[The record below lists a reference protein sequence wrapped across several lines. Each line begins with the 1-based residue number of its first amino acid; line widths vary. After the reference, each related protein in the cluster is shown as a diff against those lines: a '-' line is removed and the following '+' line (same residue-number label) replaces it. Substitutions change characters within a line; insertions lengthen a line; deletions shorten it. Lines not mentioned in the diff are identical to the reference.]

1 MWHPRKSSG
10 TRGTG
15 GESGAAET
23 VTPPVGRGS
32 SPRAI
37 IHYPGY
43 VAENLKKQL
52 SVLSKR
58 GPHRVLVGDLDFA
71 GLPGKVYT
79 PAEGSGIPGVAF
91 GHDWMLGLKRYH
103 ATLRHLASWGIA
115 VAAPSTET
123 GFTPNHRGFAADLQ
137 TALQVLAGVKLGSG
151 NVTVSPKKLGLAG
164 HGMGGGAAILAAL
177 DNPQAKAVATIF
189 PAVTSPSN
197 YEAAKHMTV
206 PGLVIDSETNGLMD
220 AGNPATVAFN
230 WGADVAYR
238 QISNGN
244 QLASPRELSFTSSSA
259 SACHR
264 LPPKRTSAVLS
275 RASCCTSLVA
285 KRSTPPSLPS
295 RRRQKMLATSPARSL
310 PTARTSRRLTPPPS
324 SSAPSRRMHGKNPEP
339 P

>member
-1 MWHPRKSSG
+1 MG
-10 TRGTG
+10 AGTG
-15 GESGAAET
+15 
-23 VTPPVGRGS
+23 S
-32 SPRAI
+32 SLCAF

-79 PAEGSGIPGVAF
+79 PAEGAGVPGVAF
-91 GHDWMLGLKRYH
+91 GHDWMLGLKQYH

-115 VAAPSTET
+115 VAAPDTES

-151 NVTVSPKKLGLAG
+151 NVTVSSTKLGLVG

-177 DNPQAKAVATIF
+177 DNPQAKAVAGIF

-206 PGLVIDSETNGLMD
+206 PGLIIDSETNGLMD
-220 AGNPATVAFN
+220 AGNPAKVAFN
-230 WGADVAYR
+230 WGSDVAYR

-244 QLASPRELSFTSSSA
+244 QLGFAEGFFLQLLVGLG
-259 SACHR
+259 
-264 LPPKRTSAVLS
+264 LPQTSAQENIRGLVTGFLLHQLDGQKKYS
-275 RASCCTSLVA
+275 RFSEFAAEAKNVSYLTHEALADRADIEKVDTSAIL
-285 KRSTPPSLPS
+285 KRS
-295 RRRQKMLATSPARSL
+295 
-310 PTARTSRRLTPPPS
+310 
-324 SSAPSRRMHGKNPEP
+324 
-339 P
+339 

>member
-1 MWHPRKSSG
+1 MRSG
-10 TRGTG
+10 VGAGTG
-15 GESGAAET
+15 
-23 VTPPVGRGS
+23 S
-32 SPRAI
+32 SLCAF

-79 PAEGSGIPGVAF
+79 PAEGSGVPGVAF
-91 GHDWMLGLKRYH
+91 GHDWMLGLKQYH

-115 VAAPSTET
+115 VAAPDTET
-123 GFTPNHRGFAADLQ
+123 GFIPNHRGFAADLQ

-151 NVTVSPKKLGLAG
+151 NVTVSSKKLGLVG

-177 DNPQAKAVATIF
+177 DNPQAKAVAGIF

-206 PGLVIDSETNGLMD
+206 PGLIIDSKTNGLMD
-220 AGNPATVAFN
+220 AGNPAKVAFN
-230 WGADVAYR
+230 WGSDVAYR

-244 QLASPRELSFTSSSA
+244 QLGFAEGFFLQLLVGLG
-259 SACHR
+259 
-264 LPPKRTSAVLS
+264 LPQTSAQENIRGLVTGFFLHQLDGQKKYS
-275 RASCCTSLVA
+275 GFSEFAAEAKNVSYLTHEELAERADIEKVDTSAIL
-285 KRSTPPSLPS
+285 KRS
-295 RRRQKMLATSPARSL
+295 
-310 PTARTSRRLTPPPS
+310 
-324 SSAPSRRMHGKNPEP
+324 
-339 P
+339 

>member
-1 MWHPRKSSG
+1 MG
-10 TRGTG
+10 AGTG
-15 GESGAAET
+15 
-23 VTPPVGRGS
+23 S
-32 SPRAI
+32 SLCAF

-71 GLPGKVYT
+71 GLLGKVYT
-79 PAEGSGIPGVAF
+79 PAEGAGVPGVAF
-91 GHDWMLGLKRYH
+91 GHDWMLGLKQYH

-115 VAAPSTET
+115 VAAPDTES

-151 NVTVSPKKLGLAG
+151 NVTVSSKKLGLVG

-177 DNPQAKAVATIF
+177 DNPQAKAVAGIF

-206 PGLVIDSETNGLMD
+206 PGLIIDSETNGLMD
-220 AGNPATVAFN
+220 AGNPAKVAFN
-230 WGADVAYR
+230 WGSDVAYR

-244 QLASPRELSFTSSSA
+244 QLGFAEGFFLQLLVGLG
-259 SACHR
+259 
-264 LPPKRTSAVLS
+264 LPQTSAQENIRGLVTGFLLHQLDGQKKYS
-275 RASCCTSLVA
+275 RFSEFAAEAKNVSYLTHEALADRADIEKVDTSAIL
-285 KRSTPPSLPS
+285 KRS
-295 RRRQKMLATSPARSL
+295 
-310 PTARTSRRLTPPPS
+310 
-324 SSAPSRRMHGKNPEP
+324 
-339 P
+339 